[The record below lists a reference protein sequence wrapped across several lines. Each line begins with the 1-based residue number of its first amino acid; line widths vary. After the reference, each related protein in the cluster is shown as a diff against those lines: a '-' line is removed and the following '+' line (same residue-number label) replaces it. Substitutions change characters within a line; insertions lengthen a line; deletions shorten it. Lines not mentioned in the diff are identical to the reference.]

1 MDLSKGLKNP
11 TDLLEAIEV
20 AKLKDERYKSAI
32 WAIHKYKWYN
42 WYQNIHIKKDSPE
55 DIENT
60 NIFDKLQETNPEI
73 HEDIEENITSEINKL
88 VNDID

>member
-1 MDLSKGLKNP
+1 MELSRGLRTP
-11 TDLLEAIEV
+11 ADLLEAIEI
-20 AKLKDERYKSAI
+20 AKSKDERYKDAV

-42 WYQNIHIKKDSPE
+42 WYQNIYIKKDTPE

-60 NIFDKLQETNPEI
+60 EIFDRLEQTNPEI
-73 HEDIEENITSEINKL
+73 HADVEANITWEINKL

>member
-1 MDLSKGLKNP
+1 MDLSKGLKTP
-11 TDLLEAIEV
+11 TDLLEAIWI
-20 AKLKDERYKSAI
+20 AKLKDERYNDAI

-42 WYQNIHIKKDSPE
+42 WYQNIYIKKDSPE

-60 NIFDKLQETNPEI
+60 DIFNKLQEINPEI
-73 HEDIEENITSEINKL
+73 HEAVEANITSEINKL